1 MAHDRHRA
9 GRPDTE
15 RSRHTAVDSTDM
27 RARSRDQRA
36 ARARRHAAARSLPA
50 AAALEYSA
58 RSERMFGITYTPA
71 EEAFRAQLRAWL
83 EANLPR
89 RPAPEDEAERRHFR
103 RAWQRA
109 LAAGGWVGMQW
120 PRAHGGRGASLREQI
135 IFTEDMA
142 RAQAPEILDPGSVN
156 IVGPT
161 PIPFRTPAQQ
171 ARRLPPPRPAHPGW

>member
-71 EEAFRAQLRAWL
+71 EEAFRAELRAWL

-89 RPAPEDEAERRHFR
+89 APAPEDEDDRRRFQ

-109 LAAGGWVGMQW
+109 LAAGGWVGIQW
-120 PRAHGGRGASLREQI
+120 PRAHGGGRAGPPRQTTLPQGRGR
-135 IFTEDMA
+135 A
-142 RAQAPEILDPGSVN
+142 RAPA
-156 IVGPT
+156 T
-161 PIPFRTPAQQ
+161 PD
-171 ARRLPPPRPAHPGW
+171 

>member
-36 ARARRHAAARSLPA
+36 ARACRHAAARSLPA

-71 EEAFRAQLRAWL
+71 EEAFRAELRAWL

-89 RPAPEDEAERRHFR
+89 APVPEDEDERRRFQ

-109 LAAGGWVGMQW
+109 LAAGGWVGIQW
-120 PRAHGGRGASLREQI
+120 PRAHGGRGASPPEQI
-135 IFTEDMA
+135 IFTQEMA
-142 RAQAPEILDPGSVN
+142 RARAPQIPDPGSGH
-156 IVGPT
+156 ILGPT
-161 PIPFRTPAQQ
+161 P
-171 ARRLPPPRPAHPGW
+171 LPLGT